1 MIYIHLSTEFWVY
14 VRVGVLRDV
23 TRFLKSAVFYTRI
36 ISRLP
41 GVAPRGV
48 YRISSTDSLLSL
60 LGELADDLH
69 DEDNPSFDV
78 VHLSF
83 VL

>member
-1 MIYIHLSTEFWVY
+1 M
-14 VRVGVLRDV
+14 
-23 TRFLKSAVFYTRI
+23 
-36 ISRLP
+36 
-41 GVAPRGV
+41 APRGV
-48 YRISSTDSLLSL
+48 YRISSADYL

>member
-1 MIYIHLSTEFWVY
+1 M
-14 VRVGVLRDV
+14 
-23 TRFLKSAVFYTRI
+23 
-36 ISRLP
+36 
-41 GVAPRGV
+41 APRGV
-48 YRISSTDSLLSL
+48 YRISSADSLLSL